1 MKQLVESEVTEGEW
15 VGLGASPP
23 LSSIIFLSA
32 FWTRESVLLRTLSL
46 NVLDHLQ

>member
-1 MKQLVESEVTEGEW
+1 MKQLVESEVAEGEW
-15 VGLGASPP
+15 VGLGASP

-46 NVLDHLQ
+46 NALDHLQ